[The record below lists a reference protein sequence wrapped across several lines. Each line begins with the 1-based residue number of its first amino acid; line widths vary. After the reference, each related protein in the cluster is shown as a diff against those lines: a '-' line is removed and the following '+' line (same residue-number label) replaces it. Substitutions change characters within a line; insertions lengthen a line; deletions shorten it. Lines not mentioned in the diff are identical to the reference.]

1 MEEDIQQAIRNII
14 DEIVEESADGNYI
27 YRGEPNRCYKEV
39 SSSLRRQLN
48 DQMRGVH
55 NFDVDEEIEI
65 VQAEY
70 LAMAK
75 DYTHMTSD
83 FDILT
88 LLQHFGGATNLIDFT
103 TDYHIALF
111 FACEKSFANDGRVI
125 LLKRTEAIDQKYS
138 IKKPRQQLMGRL
150 EAQNSI
156 FVKSSTGFIEPHE
169 ISVVIIPKDV
179 KSFLLGYLQQQKNIF
194 PVTVYND
201 LLGFIKFQRGFR
213 DSFMAA
219 HRYLVNRD
227 GDSETLA
234 EGMKR
239 TFANIESVLPS
250 YARFRNYRG
259 MAYEQKGDLESAMKE
274 YDQAIVNDPNYI
286 DALLN
291 RARLHK
297 LKGDDALSTQDL
309 ARVLELHRPNLN
321 A

>member
-1 MEEDIQQAIRNII
+1 MEKDIQQEIRNII
-14 DEIVEESADGNYI
+14 NEIAEESAEGNYI
-27 YRGEPNRCYKEV
+27 YRGEAECYEEI

-48 DQMRGVH
+48 DQMRGVR

-65 VQAEY
+65 VQAED

-103 TDYHIALF
+103 TDCHIALF

-138 IKKPRQQLMGRL
+138 IKKPQQQLIGRL
-150 EAQNSI
+150 ETQNSI
-156 FVKSSTGFIEPHE
+156 FVRSSTGFIEPHE
-169 ISVVIIPKDV
+169 ISIVTIPKDV
-179 KSFLLGYLQQQKNIF
+179 KSFLLRYLQQQKNIF

-219 HRYLVNRD
+219 SLYFD
-227 GDSETLA
+227 GDSETRA

-250 YARFRNYRG
+250 YARFMNYRG
-259 MAYEQKGDLESAMKE
+259 MAYEQKGDLEFAMKE
-274 YDQAIVNDPNYI
+274 YDRAIVDDPNYI

-297 LKGDDALSTQDL
+297 LRGDDALSTQDL

>member
-1 MEEDIQQAIRNII
+1 MAEDIQQAFRNII
-14 DEIVEESADGNYI
+14 NQIEEKSADGNYI
-27 YRGEPNRCYKEV
+27 YRGESNKDYKEV
-39 SSSLRRQLN
+39 SSSLRRELKK
-48 DQMRGVH
+48 QMKGVH
-55 NFDVDEEIEI
+55 NFDVDEQIEI

-70 LAMAK
+70 LAIAK

-103 TDYHIALF
+103 TDYHLALF
-111 FACEKSFANDGRVI
+111 FACEKCFANDGRVI

-138 IKKPRQQLMGRL
+138 IKKPQQQLMGRL

-156 FVKSSTGFIEPHE
+156 FVRSSTGFIEPHD
-169 ISVVIIPKDV
+169 ISVVTIPKDV
-179 KSFLLGYLQQQKNIF
+179 KSFSLRYLQRQKNIF

-213 DSFMAA
+213 GSFMDASL
-219 HRYLVNRD
+219 YFNGNR
-227 GDSETLA
+227 ETRA
-234 EGMKR
+234 EGLKR
-239 TFANIESVLPS
+239 SFANIESVLPS
-250 YARFRNYRG
+250 YARFMNYRG

-274 YDQAIVNDPNYI
+274 YDQAIVNDPDYI

-297 LKGDDALSTQDL
+297 LRGDDTLSTQDL
-309 ARVLELHRPNLN
+309 TRVLELHRPGLN
-321 A
+321 T

>member
-1 MEEDIQQAIRNII
+1 MAEDIQQAIKNII
-14 DEIVEESADGNYI
+14 SEIEEESAEGKYI
-27 YRGEPNRCYKEV
+27 YRGEAECYKEI

-48 DQMRGVH
+48 DQMRGVR

-65 VQAEY
+65 VQAED
-70 LAMAK
+70 LAIAK

-88 LLQHFGGATNLIDFT
+88 LLQHFGGVTNLIDFT

-125 LLKRTEAIDQKYS
+125 LLKRTEAIDQKYL

-156 FVKSSTGFIEPHE
+156 FVRSSTGFIEPHE
-169 ISVVIIPKDV
+169 ISVVTIPKEV
-179 KSFLLGYLQQQKNIF
+179 KSFLLRYLQQKNIF

-219 HRYLVNRD
+219 SLYFD
-227 GDSETLA
+227 GDSETRA
-234 EGMKR
+234 ERLKR

-250 YARFRNYRG
+250 YARFLNYRG

-297 LKGDDALSTQDL
+297 LRSDDALSTQDL

-321 A
+321 T